1 MRRYFYE
8 LSESFRIAWTQ
19 IRANKMRSIL
29 TALGVII
36 GIIAVTLMGT
46 AILGIDKGVENSL
59 AGFGDD
65 VLYVTKWPWRDNSN
79 DWWVYRN
86 RPLIMPAYADRINE
100 WIEAHPDGPLKLAV
114 PAASRETTIVR
125 GEYRVSNVR
134 LNGYGVDYPRLMRT
148 EIKEGRFFNDIEGRG
163 ARNVLVLGVDI
174 ANALFPNESPEG
186 KTVRIGDQQYTVI
199 GVTARQGSFLGLF
212 SMDSVAIMPIT
223 TFRRYFMINNSA
235 HPDVRVQVDATR
247 MDESREELRGLMRRI
262 RQLGPEKKD
271 DFEIN
276 SQQVVREQLD
286 PIKKGIAMAGLFITG
301 LALFVGA
308 IGIMN
313 ITYVSVKERTKEI
326 GTRKALGARRRTI
339 LLQFLIE
346 AVSICLIGGVSGIL
360 LAWGMASLV
369 GQLSATFPLVFS
381 PLLVLTGL
389 FLSVLTGVC
398 SGFVPA
404 WQASKLDPV
413 VALRYE

>member
-1 MRRYFYE
+1 MRRFFYE
-8 LSESFRIAWTQ
+8 LFESFRIAWTQ

-46 AILGIDKGVENSL
+46 AILGIDAGVENSL
-59 AGFGDD
+59 SGFGDD
-65 VLYVTKWPWRDNSN
+65 VLYVTKWPWRDASN
-79 DWWVYRN
+79 DWWEFRN
-86 RPLIMPAYADRINE
+86 RQPILPKYADRLNE
-100 WIEAHPDGPLKLAV
+100 WIEMHPGGPLKLAV
-114 PAASRETTIVR
+114 PTADTNATISR
-125 GEYRVSNVR
+125 GEQRVSNIYVQ
-134 LNGYGVDYPRLMRT
+134 GVGSDLPRIIRSDM
-148 EIKEGRFFNDIEGRG
+148 KEGRFFSEIEGHN
-163 ARNVLVLGVDI
+163 ARNVMVLGVDV

-186 KTVRIGDQQYTVI
+186 KIVRMRDQQFTVI
-199 GVTARQGSFLGLF
+199 GVAARQGSFLGLF
-212 SMDSVAIMPIT
+212 SFDTMAIIPIT
-223 TFRRYFMINNSA
+223 TFRRYFPVNWSD
-235 HPDVRVQVDATR
+235 PEVRVQVDVTR
-247 MDESREELRGLMRRI
+247 MDAAKDELRGVMRRA

-276 SQQVVREQLD
+276 SQQVVREQLE
-286 PIKKGIAMAGLFITG
+286 PIKKGITIAGLFITS

-346 AVSICLIGGVSGIL
+346 AVSICLIGGVGGL
-360 LAWGMASLV
+360 LTSWGLASLV
-369 GQLSATFPLVFS
+369 GQISAAFPLVFS
-381 PLLVLTGL
+381 PTLVGVGL
-389 FLSVLTGVC
+389 FLSVVTGVL
-398 SGFVPA
+398 SGFIPA
-404 WQASKLDPV
+404 LQASKLDPV

>member
-1 MRRYFYE
+1 MRRFFYE
-8 LSESFRIAWTQ
+8 LFESFRIAWTQ

-46 AILGIDKGVENSL
+46 AILGINGVVENSL

-65 VLYVTKWPWRDNSN
+65 VLYVTKWPWRDASN
-79 DWWVYRN
+79 DWWNYRN
-86 RPLIMPAYADRINE
+86 RPPIKPVYADRIND
-100 WIEAHPDGPLKLAV
+100 WVEAHPECPLKLAV
-114 PAASRETTIVR
+114 PTADWSATIVR
-125 GEYRVSNVR
+125 GEYRVTNINI
-134 LNGYGVDYPRLMRT
+134 NGYGEDYPRIMRMDM
-148 EIKEGRFFNDIEGRG
+148 KEGRFFTEIEAHS
-163 ARNVLVLGVDI
+163 ARNVLILGIDV
-174 ANALFPNESPEG
+174 ATALFPNESPEG
-186 KTVRIGDQQYTVI
+186 KTVRIRDQQFTII
-199 GVTARQGSFLGLF
+199 GVAARQGAFLGIF
-212 SMDSVAIMPIT
+212 SMDSMAIMPIV
-223 TFRRYFMINNSA
+223 TFRRYFPINWA
-235 HPDVRVQVDATR
+235 DPQIRVQVDATR
-247 MDESREELRGLMRRI
+247 MEESKEELRGLMRRI

-276 SQQVVREQLD
+276 SQQVMREFFDPVR
-286 PIKKGIAMAGLFITG
+286 KGIAIAGLFITG

-346 AVSICLIGGVSGIL
+346 AVSICLIGGVGGLVTAWS
-360 LAWGMASLV
+360 LALVV
-369 GQLSATFPLVFS
+369 GQVFSGFPIVFS
-381 PLLVLTGL
+381 PLLVGVGM
-389 FLSVLTGVC
+389 FLSIMTGVL
-398 SGFVPA
+398 SGYVPA

-413 VALRYE
+413 EALRYE